1 MEAVGELLLK
11 FDELLSHL
19 FRVVG
24 QAQFE
29 REHEEAPH
37 VRLVLLLHE
46 LVVRRRLEHVDAV
59 SDEVGSRRD
68 KILLSLFLVQH
79 LLC

>member
-1 MEAVGELLLK
+1 MRDLNMEAVGELLLE
-11 FDELLSHL
+11 FDKLLSHL
-19 FRVVG
+19 FGVIG

-46 LVVRRRLEHVDAV
+46 LVVR
-59 SDEVGSRRD
+59 S
-68 KILLSLFLVQH
+68 
-79 LLC
+79 